1 MFVKTFN
8 FAKQSRMLATLLNI
22 LLSLLGLRCLFE
34 LVLGQQVKMNAHC
47 TDKGHAMKK
56 QFWELEATI
65 AEMEN

>member
-1 MFVKTFN
+1 
-8 FAKQSRMLATLLNI
+8 MLATLLAI
-22 LLSLLGLRCLFE
+22 LLSLLGFMMSFE

-47 TDKGHAMKK
+47 ADKGCDMKK

>member
-47 TDKGHAMKK
+47 TDKGYAMKK
-56 QFWELEATI
+56 
-65 AEMEN
+65 

>member
-1 MFVKTFN
+1 
-8 FAKQSRMLATLLNI
+8 MLATLLTI
-22 LLSLLGLRCLFE
+22 LLSLLGFMMSFE

-47 TDKGHAMKK
+47 TDKGCATKK